1 VDKHPNEALE
11 VLLPQSSVNPR
22 YEYKAVAL
30 LSAGLGLVG
39 LDRFILNPLFPLIAK
54 DLHLNYQ
61 DLGIISATLA
71 LCWGLASLFSGTL
84 SDVVGCKRVL
94 VPAIIVFSLLAG
106 LSGLASGLASLML
119 IRGMMGFAEGAYLP
133 ASIVATIAASK
144 PTRIGLNVG
153 LQQMTQPLV
162 GLAFGPVIAVIFL
175 QFVSWRW
182 IFGFVA
188 IPGLL
193 LSIAFARV
201 LLPDKPLVT
210 QLPSRARQSRF
221 RMLRYR
227 NVLFNTLGMFCWL
240 SCLVVLSAFMPNY
253 LTDYLGLTIEAMGFV
268 LAGIGVGSFMGMI
281 VLPAL
286 SDRIG
291 RKTVMLIGL
300 ALELIGLLILPHI
313 GAEPLKLF
321 VALLAIT
328 FLNAGVVSITVGPLT
343 SESVPRSLAGAATGV
358 VVGFGEIFGGA
369 MAPAFAGVIAQS
381 YGISHILQIATAA
394 IVLGILTVILGIK
407 EPPRGGDPQP
417 LRG

>member
-1 VDKHPNEALE
+1 
-11 VLLPQSSVNPR
+11 
-22 YEYKAVAL
+22 
-30 LSAGLGLVG
+30 
-39 LDRFILNPLFPLIAK
+39 
-54 DLHLNYQ
+54 
-61 DLGIISATLA
+61 
-71 LCWGLASLFSGTL
+71 
-84 SDVVGCKRVL
+84 
-94 VPAIIVFSLLAG
+94 
-106 LSGLASGLASLML
+106 
-119 IRGMMGFAEGAYLP
+119 
-133 ASIVATIAASK
+133 
-144 PTRIGLNVG
+144 
-153 LQQMTQPLV
+153 
-162 GLAFGPVIAVIFL
+162 
-175 QFVSWRW
+175 
-182 IFGFVA
+182 
-188 IPGLL
+188 
-193 LSIAFARV
+193 
-201 LLPDKPLVT
+201 
-210 QLPSRARQSRF
+210 
-221 RMLRYR
+221 
-227 NVLFNTLGMFCWL
+227 
-240 SCLVVLSAFMPNY
+240 
-253 LTDYLGLTIEAMGFV
+253 
-268 LAGIGVGSFMGMI
+268 VGSFMGMI

>member
-71 LCWGLASLFSGTL
+71 LCWGLASLFSGTW

-227 NVLFNTLGMFCWL
+227 NVLLNTLGMFCWL

-268 LAGIGVGSFMGMI
+268 LAGIGVEASW
-281 VLPAL
+281 A
-286 SDRIG
+286 
-291 RKTVMLIGL
+291 
-300 ALELIGLLILPHI
+300 
-313 GAEPLKLF
+313 
-321 VALLAIT
+321 
-328 FLNAGVVSITVGPLT
+328 
-343 SESVPRSLAGAATGV
+343 
-358 VVGFGEIFGGA
+358 
-369 MAPAFAGVIAQS
+369 
-381 YGISHILQIATAA
+381 
-394 IVLGILTVILGIK
+394 
-407 EPPRGGDPQP
+407 
-417 LRG
+417 

>member
-30 LSAGLGLVG
+30 LSSGLGLVG